1 MGVAVQS
8 HYFSVGGTV
17 PWAESGVGVVATQ
30 SLVDIS
36 YGPLGLA
43 LMKSGKSPQQAMKAL
58 TSADPGAQSR
68 QVAMLDIRGNVAAHT
83 GKDCI
88 PEAGHV
94 VGKGFSAQ
102 ANLMRSKRVW
112 PAMARAFRNSEGPLA
127 HRLMDVLDAAEAAG
141 GDARGKQSAAI
152 LVVNIKASG
161 RPWMDKV
168 IDLRVEDSPEPLKE
182 LRRLIRIQEA
192 SVMAGA
198 ATGLLAQGKFA
209 EAKSLLQSAS
219 RKAPELD
226 EIKFWHGVSL
236 LNNRK
241 VDQALPLLR
250 EVIAVNADW
259 GKVLKSM
266 ARTPLLTLPP
276 KRVERVLQ
284 RARRG

>member
-1 MGVAVQS
+1 
-8 HYFSVGGTV
+8 
-17 PWAESGVGVVATQ
+17 VVATQ

-68 QVAMLDIRGNVAAHT
+68 QVAMLDVRGNVAAHT
-83 GKDCI
+83 GEDCI

-102 ANLMRSKRVW
+102 ANLMRSKRIW
-112 PAMARAFRNSEGPLA
+112 PAMARAFRNSKGPLA
-127 HRLMDVLDAAEAAG
+127 HRLMEVLDAAEAAG

-152 LVVNIKASG
+152 LVVNVKGSG

-168 IDLRVEDSPEPLKE
+168 VDLRVEDSPEPLTE

-226 EIKFWHGVSL
+226 EIKFWQGVSL
-236 LNNRK
+236 LNDRK
-241 VDQALPLLR
+241 VDQALPLLKK
-250 EVIAVNADW
+250 VIAVNADW

-276 KRVERVLQ
+276 RRVERVLQ
-284 RARRG
+284 RARGN